1 MLKKINALGG
11 SKYMSNLSDNDIR
24 EYFRAGSMGFWKFE
38 LENGKPPRLYAD
50 AVANSLFG
58 TSEDMPPEER
68 AVFLIAHVHPDEQE
82 LFNEYFTGLLEKESE
97 IIYRYIHP
105 VSGEMYVRCTGR
117 CISRSDNVTSIVG
130 YHSKITDIMRLEPN
144 KLLENK
150 LERTNRDLQKEQL
163 RQNDYHKELM
173 DMVSCGILSYTLPE
187 HRILYMNA
195 EALRIYGMSCIE
207 EAQAYLKDIF
217 KDITYIDPKVPLL
230 LRKLCHEK
238 DTLDFECIITN
249 GKGERTNVLAKSEV
263 FVTPQGETSVVTTF
277 IDISE
282 NVTLKNEKSILEALC
297 TEYTAVYFCDLT
309 TDTMTN
315 LKCDSDHCS
324 FETLSDPK
332 DRMRG
337 FTYRMARFYDRF
349 VIKESAP
356 DFTEKMNAKYIMDF
370 LSHNKRFI
378 YRYRSKPDLLGNEHF
393 EVQAV
398 RLNTEGGFKV
408 VIGFR
413 YIDDILHEQERQK
426 EQLETALAQAQFNN
440 DIIGAI
446 SKIYWGI
453 YHLDLE
459 KGIYQEIS
467 SEIGLHK
474 FKDKEKS
481 IAEALARSNR
491 DIVAPEFRAP
501 LKVFNDLSTLP
512 DRLKKHESV
521 SIDICTTSGA
531 WYLLRYIAKNRDSSG
546 KVTSVLF
553 VVLENNEEKNKE
565 LEYQRQLLL
574 TAEDAKRANIAKT
587 DFLRRMSHDIRTPIN
602 GIIGMLSIAEHYPD
616 DLEKQSECRAKIKQV
631 SGFLLELIN
640 NILDMNKL
648 ESGKLVL
655 EHKPFDLMDI
665 LDEVNN
671 LTDINAQEY
680 GLTLYTDNSGLNHTH
695 LIGSPLHLRQILQNL
710 AGNAV
715 KYNRAG
721 GSISVSCRE
730 LSCKD
735 GKAGLQFVCEDTG
748 IGMSEEFQKHA
759 FETFTQETSRSRST
773 YTGTGLGL
781 AITKQLTELMGGTIT
796 LESKLGVGTKFT
808 VDLAFDIDE
817 NYVKTPADETNR
829 CENSLSGVRILIAE
843 DNDINMEIA
852 RFMLEKNGAVI
863 TEAWN
868 GREAADIFAASKP
881 NSFDIILMDV
891 MMPIMDG
898 LTASREIRSLD
909 REDAKKIPI
918 FAMTANAF
926 QEDIRQSRDA
936 GMNEH
941 FSKPLNERELLG
953 AICRYMNK

>member
-1 MLKKINALGG
+1 
-11 SKYMSNLSDNDIR
+11 MSNLSDNDIR
-24 EYFRAGSMGFWKFE
+24 EYFRSGSMGFWKFE
-38 LENGKPPRLYAD
+38 LENGKPPRLYAN

-68 AVFLIAHVHPDEQE
+68 AVFLVAHVHPDEQE

-117 CISRSDNVTSIVG
+117 CISRSGNIATIVG
-130 YHSKITDIMRLEPN
+130 YHSKITDIMRLEPD

-163 RQNDYHKELM
+163 RQNDYQKELM
-173 DMVSCGILSYTLPE
+173 DMVSCGILSYTIPE
-187 HRILYMNA
+187 HRILHMNA

-207 EAQAYLKDIF
+207 EAQTYLKDIF
-217 KDITYIDPKVPLL
+217 KDITYIDPKVPIM

-249 GKGERTNVLAKSEV
+249 GKGEKTNVLAKSEV

-297 TEYTAVYFCDLT
+297 TDYTSVYFCDLAA
-309 TDTMTN
+309 DTMTN
-315 LKCDSDHCS
+315 LKCDSEHCA
-324 FETLSDPK
+324 FETLSDPE

-337 FTYRMARFYDRF
+337 FTYCMTRFYDRF

-370 LSHNKRFI
+370 LSHNKRFV

-393 EVQAV
+393 EMQAV

-446 SKIYWGI
+446 SKIYRGI

-474 FKDKEKS
+474 FKDKEGS
-481 IAEALARSNR
+481 IAKALAKSNE
-491 DIVAPEFRAP
+491 DIVAPEFKAP
-501 LKVFNDLSTLP
+501 LKIFNDLSTLP

-521 SIDICTTSGA
+521 SIDIRTTYNA

-648 ESGKLVL
+648 ESGRLVL
-655 EHKPFDLMDI
+655 EHKPLDLMDI
-665 LDEVNN
+665 LTRSITSPI
-671 LTDINAQEY
+671 LTHRNTALRFIPTTAV
-680 GLTLYTDNSGLNHTH
+680 LN
-695 LIGSPLHLRQILQNL
+695 IRILS
-710 AGNAV
+710 AV
-715 KYNRAG
+715 
-721 GSISVSCRE
+721 
-730 LSCKD
+730 
-735 GKAGLQFVCEDTG
+735 
-748 IGMSEEFQKHA
+748 
-759 FETFTQETSRSRST
+759 RST
-773 YTGTGLGL
+773 
-781 AITKQLTELMGGTIT
+781 
-796 LESKLGVGTKFT
+796 
-808 VDLAFDIDE
+808 
-817 NYVKTPADETNR
+817 
-829 CENSLSGVRILIAE
+829 C
-843 DNDINMEIA
+843 A
-852 RFMLEKNGAVI
+852 RYCR
-863 TEAWN
+863 T
-868 GREAADIFAASKP
+868 S
-881 NSFDIILMDV
+881 
-891 MMPIMDG
+891 
-898 LTASREIRSLD
+898 
-909 REDAKKIPI
+909 
-918 FAMTANAF
+918 
-926 QEDIRQSRDA
+926 QEMR
-936 GMNEH
+936 
-941 FSKPLNERELLG
+941 
-953 AICRYMNK
+953 